1 MTDDEVH
8 GSVVRWV
15 RAKTKQKTIKAYQSG
30 KMPEGR
36 YCMVNL
42 TGALNV
48 REQPIDTEYV
58 EDAGNVS
65 AAAVLEREWRFS
77 VHAYGEAPTD
87 TLRPILAAMHV
98 SQALE
103 PQYPTLLMH
112 EASQIRHVPDWINN
126 AWQPR
131 AQMDL
136 IVRGIVRDTV
146 GVVDV
151 IETYSIEINR
161 AE

>member
-8 GSVVRWV
+8 SAVVRWV
-15 RAKTKQKTIKAYQSG
+15 RAKTGQTTIKSHQSG
-30 KMPEGR
+30 AMPSGK
-36 YCMVNL
+36 YCMVNM
-42 TGALNV
+42 TGAVDV
-48 REQPIDTEYV
+48 REHPADIKYTESS
-58 EDAGNVS
+58 GNVT
-65 AAAVLEREWRFS
+65 AAPLLEREWRFS
-77 VHAYGEAPTD
+77 VHAYGATPTD
-87 TLRPILAAMHV
+87 TLRPILAAMHIK
-98 SQALE
+98 QAME
-103 PQYPTLLMH
+103 PEYPAILMH

-136 IVRGIVRDTV
+136 VVRGIVRDTV

-151 IETYSIEINR
+151 IENYSFEINR